1 MTTSEK
7 KHIPWRTVWVL
18 TISSNISWGSIYYA
32 FSVLQIPMQQELGW
46 TKVALTGAQSFGLVI
61 SALTIVPVGYWI
73 DRKGGRVVMG
83 LGSLLA
89 AAMLYAWSD
98 IHTLP
103 MYYVLFGGMGL
114 VMSMVLYDA
123 AFSVINA
130 VCEASAHTAIV
141 IVTLGGGMAS
151 TVFYPLTQYLIDIL
165 SWRQGLVVLA
175 LLNLGVCFPLHV
187 FGLPRHSA
195 ESHLPPPA
203 QAKAVPGEQA
213 VSGIRDA
220 LSSPIFWLVAV
231 AFTASTLILSAMATH
246 LIPLLLEKGLTTD
259 KAVLV
264 AAMVGPMQVFGR
276 LLQLFRGR
284 WFTPERFGTLI
295 FALFPMALSILVVAS
310 SGSILLFA
318 FSMLYGVAN
327 GMITILRG
335 TTIPAMFGRK
345 NYGRLNGLLA
355 APNLLARA
363 VGPIAASLIWVA
375 ADGYGL
381 LLWCFIAIG
390 ATATIVYWWAVV
402 DNDNGDTSTAR
413 VDSPENLPSPAVN
426 SPRAIQ
432 GADG

>member
-1 MTTSEK
+1 MTISEK
-7 KHIPWRTVWVL
+7 AHIPWRMVWVL

-46 TKVALTGAQSFGLVI
+46 TKVAITGAQSFGLVI
-61 SALTIVPVGYWI
+61 SALTIVPVGYCI
-73 DRKGGRVVMG
+73 DRIGGRIVMG
-83 LGSLLA
+83 LGSFLA
-89 AAMLYAWSD
+89 AATLYAWSE

-103 MYYVLFGGMGL
+103 MYYAVWGVMGL

-123 AFSVINA
+123 AFAVITA
-130 VCEASAHTAIV
+130 VCEANTHTAIV
-141 IVTLGGGMAS
+141 IVTLAGGMAS
-151 TVFYPLTQYLIDIL
+151 TVFYPLTQYLIDAL

-195 ESHLPPPA
+195 ESHLPQPTH
-203 QAKAVPGEQA
+203 AKAAPSEQT
-213 VSGIRDA
+213 VSRIRDA
-220 LSSPIFWLVAV
+220 LSSPVFWLVTA

-259 KAVLV
+259 EAVLV

-276 LLQLFRGR
+276 LLQLFRGS
-284 WFTPERFGTLI
+284 WFTPERFGALI
-295 FALFPMALSILVVAS
+295 FALFPVALTILAVAS
-310 SGSILLFA
+310 SGSLLLFA

-363 VGPIAASLIWVA
+363 VGPIAASIIWVA
-375 ADGYGL
+375 ADGYGP
-381 LLWCFIAIG
+381 LLWCFVAIG
-390 ATATIVYWWAVV
+390 TVATVIYWWAIL
-402 DNDNGDTSTAR
+402 DSDNGGTFSTVR
-413 VDSPENLPSPAVN
+413 VD
-426 SPRAIQ
+426 
-432 GADG
+432 